1 MKTVSVHSHC
11 GICGWEATWELDTS
25 EHGFFQVPDGFCP
38 NDFSL
43 LLQDILGHIQSI
55 TDEVED
61 ES

>member
-1 MKTVSVHSHC
+1 MKTVQVHSHC
-11 GICGWEATWELDTS
+11 GVCGWGVTWELDVF

-38 NDFSL
+38 NDFCL
-43 LLQDILGHIQSI
+43 LIQDILGHIRDI